1 MIIAATMCSF
11 ENYKT
16 ENEEPSCFV
25 LNITSLQ
32 KNHYS
37 QAYNSCRS
45 LGSLVLC
52 NNSQTKPIICR
63 STTDCFTNS
72 GLIHPSSIT
81 KKDISK
87 STLGTYRHFSH
98 DSSLKTLNNN
108 KHSNNMSHSEIPDVN
123 SRQFTAASYKDDQ
136 DSSIETRVRSA
147 NTNDGVIIDAD
158 GVEHD
163 IVEHGN
169 NVQYEILDEQGRTLQ
184 VQGDIQKLMQMAGSV
199 KEVRQ
204 HDGTVVK
211 EYILDDPRILSQL
224 RSSLCSECPDNGNVK
239 GCQMTSYNENH
250 GSNTAVSSNNTSS
263 NQTIPLN
270 STHIMSPQMQ
280 LTSDVPKF
288 IYPHQHPNINEQYA
302 NQSKQSYSQNNA
314 YTDNYRDN
322 LQSNESSAVQR
333 KFSHSRDARPIAM
346 LYPPPP
352 PPRSSL
358 YASRLNNGQDIFDN
372 VVLQSRRGTPLN
384 NELSNVGIP
393 TDHCTLSSSSNNNA
407 HVNCNDNNRYHL
419 SGGFNGNFGK
429 DRFWRSRGSR
439 SAATSPA
446 AISMC
451 GTSILELSPGNLY
464 ELTTSSGYV
473 AQLTLISNR
482 NSVIGSN
489 QEANFNCIPT
499 NIDLAEIALAI
510 EQKLPPF
517 IQAYYTKQQ
526 LQISALQHQHQPQNN
541 NFNTNHQQFQNYIQG
556 YLDRGY
562 TQNSSANDNYANDR
576 SYLKSNFNQ
585 NVSGSHLPF
594 MMMNEQENAGNYKHV
609 DQNDIDEVAHDNC
622 LEVEDNYHSYAV
634 DNYKAT
640 DGIST
645 KNDTPMYLNDV
656 NNANQLSSNQLNSR
670 ILLNRNNTN
679 IDGNSAANLSYG
691 LPKVGTQVDDIT
703 HQNLDDNDF
712 EFLKSKGDCNETKRQ
727 QHNRIST
734 SHDGGSS
741 CGVIGTRQ
749 RTQSGVDRFIC
760 NKNHSSLAT
769 NQRNLIGTI
778 DAANLNTRNSKTS
791 DIDGVRSG
799 GKKTCQRLTD
809 MNEAVASNNSS
820 NDEYSSYG
828 GHHIINGISKL
839 PNEVNQSQQGI
850 RAYVDNDHSPLM
862 APPLLDLSSIDPQ
875 LGTYEIDENGRII
888 GDIPPILSEE
898 QILFIKKQL
907 AINGIP
913 VDLSNIKPTN
923 SSNNFDKN
931 DKNQTNTNKTRSD
944 EKGLN
949 HSKNT
954 NNISNNFLRRYG
966 DVSRNNNEASLYSQN
981 HRQLRKS
988 KVANRSV
995 VGGTRD
1001 YNDTRS
1007 SAINCA
1013 NVQNNASAVDSFSRK
1028 SQHHYRYH
1036 QHRYSNNSPCH
1047 QYERSSPKNEV
1058 SSNFKSHYQVHM
1070 NTKLK

>member
-1 MIIAATMCSF
+1 M
-11 ENYKT
+11 
-16 ENEEPSCFV
+16 
-25 LNITSLQ
+25 
-32 KNHYS
+32 
-37 QAYNSCRS
+37 
-45 LGSLVLC
+45 C
-52 NNSQTKPIICR
+52 NNSQTNPIICR
-63 STTDCFTNS
+63 STTDCFKNS
-72 GLIHPSSIT
+72 GLIHSSSIT

-108 KHSNNMSHSEIPDVN
+108 KHSNNMFHSEIPDVN

-526 LQISALQHQHQPQNN
+526 LQISALQHFYHK
-541 NFNTNHQQFQNYIQG
+541 
-556 YLDRGY
+556 DRTRMY
-562 TQNSSANDNYANDR
+562 FADANI
-576 SYLKSNFNQ
+576 
-585 NVSGSHLPF
+585 
-594 MMMNEQENAGNYKHV
+594 E
-609 DQNDIDEVAHDNC
+609 
-622 LEVEDNYHSYAV
+622 
-634 DNYKAT
+634 
-640 DGIST
+640 
-645 KNDTPMYLNDV
+645 
-656 NNANQLSSNQLNSR
+656 NQLSDNLLNSR
-670 ILLNRNNTN
+670 IVLNKNNDN
-679 IDGNSAANLSYG
+679 IINSSVANLSSPQHDRIE
-691 LPKVGTQVDDIT
+691 LSV
-703 HQNLDDNDF
+703 
-712 EFLKSKGDCNETKRQ
+712 ET
-727 QHNRIST
+727 
-734 SHDGGSS
+734 
-741 CGVIGTRQ
+741 
-749 RTQSGVDRFIC
+749 
-760 NKNHSSLAT
+760 AT
-769 NQRNLIGTI
+769 AY
-778 DAANLNTRNSKTS
+778 D
-791 DIDGVRSG
+791 
-799 GKKTCQRLTD
+799 
-809 MNEAVASNNSS
+809 SNN
-820 NDEYSSYG
+820 
-828 GHHIINGISKL
+828 L
-839 PNEVNQSQQGI
+839 
-850 RAYVDNDHSPLM
+850 SPLM

-966 DVSRNNNEASLYSQN
+966 DVSRNNNEASSYSQN

-988 KVANRSV
+988 
-995 VGGTRD
+995 
-1001 YNDTRS
+1001 
-1007 SAINCA
+1007 
-1013 NVQNNASAVDSFSRK
+1013 
-1028 SQHHYRYH
+1028 
-1036 QHRYSNNSPCH
+1036 
-1047 QYERSSPKNEV
+1047 
-1058 SSNFKSHYQVHM
+1058 
-1070 NTKLK
+1070 